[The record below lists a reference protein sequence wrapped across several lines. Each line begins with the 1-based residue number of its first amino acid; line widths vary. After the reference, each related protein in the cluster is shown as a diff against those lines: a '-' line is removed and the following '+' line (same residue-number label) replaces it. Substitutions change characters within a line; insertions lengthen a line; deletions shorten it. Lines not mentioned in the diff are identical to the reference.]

1 MTILPMFPEHDSES
15 DDTPLPLLVAKK
27 WDFPLAFHIVD
38 DKYFYAIQDWVRG
51 LTETEDIRLL
61 WGQFKKQEHWNQM
74 LISNQRLPYRA
85 SDGKVYQRD
94 YTIDENLYTIAQYLR
109 VTRARPVLNEIRQFL
124 SKAGVF
130 VDEVRLDPTRVL
142 TSGAISPDQ
151 AIDAGIE
158 MYRAQGKSDAWIQM
172 RVESKIKRDTFVKA
186 LGHAIAEVLNRRH
199 YAIATNDIYTGLWQR
214 TAAKLKQELLVS
226 KNGSLRD
233 RQPTMAL
240 YFQGIAE
247 EACADKLDQRQE
259 LSWNEAR
266 DIIKTVSSMVGRYAK
281 EMSEYLGKDLAT
293 GRPLLPS

>member
-1 MTILPMFPEHDSES
+1 MTILPMFPEHDSGS

-38 DKYFYAIQDWVRG
+38 GNYYYAIQDWVRG
-51 LTETEDIRLL
+51 ILGEEDIRKL
-61 WGQFKKQEHWNQM
+61 WNYFKKQKTWEQM
-74 LISNQRLPYRA
+74 SSSTRRLTYRA
-85 SDGKVYQRD
+85 SDGKTYQRE
-94 YTIDENLYTIAQYLR
+94 YAIDGDLYLIAQYLR
-109 VTRARPVLNEIRQFL
+109 VTRARPVLHEIRQFL
-124 SKAGVF
+124 AKAGVF

-172 RVESKIKRDTFVKA
+172 RVESKMKRDTFVRA
-186 LGHAIAEVLNRRH
+186 LGQAIAEVLNRRH
-199 YAIATNDIYTGLWQR
+199 YAIATNDIYLGLRQR

-247 EACADKLDQRQE
+247 EASADKLGQRQE
-259 LSWNEAR
+259 LSWVEAR